1 MDEGGFFMNFDLTEE
16 QQMIRKMARDFADEV
31 IRPRAIEIDTTATF
45 PEDIFK
51 EMGKLGFMGIPFP
64 ESVGGSGGDTI
75 SYALA
80 VEEIG
85 RACGSTGLSYAAAVS
100 LGASPINQFGTED
113 QKETFLKPLA
123 SGQALGSF
131 GLTEPNAGSDAGGT
145 KTTAKIDGDEY
156 VISGEKCFITNAS
169 FAKTVIVTAVTGKD
183 ERGKN
188 IISAI
193 LVPTKAEGVTI
204 TSNYDK
210 MGVRGSDT
218 AEIVLDNVRVPRSN
232 LLGDEKEGFKQFL
245 TTLDGGRISIAAL
258 GLGIAQASLD
268 KSLLYAKER
277 MQFGR
282 PISSFQAIQFK
293 LADMSM
299 EIELARNMVM
309 KAAWLKDQGR
319 SFSKEAAYAKL
330 FATETAVRAADEA
343 IQIHGGYGYMRE
355 YEVERYLR
363 DAKLLVIGEGT
374 SEIQRV
380 VISRQ
385 LGCR

>member
-1 MDEGGFFMNFDLTEE
+1 MNFDLTEE

-31 IRPRAIEIDTTATF
+31 IRPRAIDIDTTATF

-100 LGASPINQFGTED
+100 LGASPIYQFGTDE

-183 ERGKN
+183 ERGKTLFCDY
-188 IISAI
+188 S
-193 LVPTKAEGVTI
+193 T
-204 TSNYDK
+204 DK
-210 MGVRGSDT
+210 R
-218 AEIVLDNVRVPRSN
+218 
-232 LLGDEKEGFKQFL
+232 
-245 TTLDGGRISIAAL
+245 
-258 GLGIAQASLD
+258 
-268 KSLLYAKER
+268 
-277 MQFGR
+277 
-282 PISSFQAIQFK
+282 
-293 LADMSM
+293 
-299 EIELARNMVM
+299 
-309 KAAWLKDQGR
+309 
-319 SFSKEAAYAKL
+319 
-330 FATETAVRAADEA
+330 
-343 IQIHGGYGYMRE
+343 
-355 YEVERYLR
+355 
-363 DAKLLVIGEGT
+363 
-374 SEIQRV
+374 
-380 VISRQ
+380 
-385 LGCR
+385 